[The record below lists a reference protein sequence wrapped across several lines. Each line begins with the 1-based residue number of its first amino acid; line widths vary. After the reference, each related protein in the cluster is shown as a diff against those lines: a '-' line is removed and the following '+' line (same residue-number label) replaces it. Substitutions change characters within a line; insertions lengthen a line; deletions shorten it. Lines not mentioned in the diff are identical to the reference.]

1 MSQEDNYQDDS
12 IVIDTITNT
21 ELQEDSSSATE
32 ISQLDDAGSEAVSSQ
47 VEEAVCEVEIPAVE
61 DLKVQ
66 DEAEKPVTEEIEA
79 SDEAVAEAEESVVSE
94 KASGTGS
101 AGRSKENPMVPAE
114 QSLSNKLYLIPVSG
128 RPIFPGIFTPLMITA
143 NDDARVAE
151 EAYSGD
157 GLIGIVMLKNDSDS
171 PSASDLHTVGT
182 VARIIKKINLP
193 DGGVNIFISTIKRFR
208 IRKVLSQR
216 EPMVAVVEYLE
227 DQEDDTFEVKALTR
241 ALLSEMKEIP
251 DNNPLFSEEMRLNM
265 VNIDHPGKIA
275 DFITSI
281 LNIDRNQ
288 QQKILETINV
298 RERMEQVLVFIKKEQ
313 ELLRIQKKIQNE
325 LNDRIETQQR
335 EYFLKEE
342 LKAIK
347 EELGI
352 TTDAH
357 NSDYQKLK
365 EKLDAFQFEGE
376 IKEAVENELEKFQLM
391 ESGSSEYNVVRN
403 YLETIAALP
412 WPQGDKKDAPAVTYD
427 MEEAKKVLQQ
437 DHYGLED
444 VKKRILEYLAV
455 RKLKQD
461 NKGSIIILVGPPGV
475 GKTSVGHSI
484 ARAMN
489 KPFFRFSVGGM
500 RDEAEIKGHRRTYVG
515 AMPGKIIQGLKIVK
529 SRSPVFLIDEVDKM
543 GMSHQGDPA
552 SALLEVLDP
561 EQNVSFRD
569 NYLDLPFDVSDIFFI
584 LTANTLDT
592 IPEPLLDRAEIIT
605 LSGYIDQEKMEIAKK
620 YLIPKTL
627 TKNGL
632 KKTQVKFDKTAL
644 NLIAQSYARESGVR
658 HFEKCL
664 DKIAR
669 KIAMDL
675 ISQPEAVELEARI
688 HDLEAKLKALAEG
701 EKAPTEQDDVKL
713 KEQPNQ
719 QEQFDLFEQPNKKD
733 QLDQKELQ
741 QELTNAQKELKAVL
755 SKSYTVDQ
763 EAAKKYLGTPL
774 FDEEDIKTASVAGT
788 AIGLAWTSMGG
799 DTLLIE
805 TAAIPGKEGFSLT
818 GQLGDVMKESA
829 AIAMSWVRSH
839 ALEKGIKDS
848 GWFDS
853 NTIHIHVP
861 EGATPKDGPSAGI
874 TMTTAL
880 VSLLTGKPMKAATAM
895 TGELSLTGR
904 VLPIGGLREK
914 TVAAKRNKIKH
925 IIIPKANLR
934 DLDDIP
940 EIVKKGVTFHP
951 VSRMDEVLD
960 LVF

>member
-1 MSQEDNYQDDS
+1 MSKQDDYQDDS
-12 IVIDTITNT
+12 IIIDSIVDSQEEVVQETEATLDSPPDRNGVADSQGTI
-21 ELQEDSSSATE
+21 
-32 ISQLDDAGSEAVSSQ
+32 
-47 VEEAVCEVEIPAVE
+47 VEKQPETG
-61 DLKVQ
+61 
-66 DEAEKPVTEEIEA
+66 EKP
-79 SDEAVAEAEESVVSE
+79 
-94 KASGTGS
+94 
-101 AGRSKENPMVPAE
+101 SKKNEPTIVPVE
-114 QSLSNKLYLIPVSG
+114 QTLSNKLHLIPVSG

-143 NDDARVAE
+143 SDDARVAE
-151 EAYSGD
+151 EAYGGD
-157 GLIGIVMLKNDSDS
+157 GLIGIVMLREETES
-171 PSASDLHTVGT
+171 PTADDLHQVGT

-241 ALLSEMKEIP
+241 ALISEMKEIS

-288 QQKILETINV
+288 QQQVLETVNV

-313 ELLRIQKKIQNE
+313 ELLRIQKKIQTE
-325 LNDRIETQQR
+325 INDRIETQQR

-365 EKLDAFQFEGE
+365 DKLDAFAFEGE

-391 ESGSSEYNVVRN
+391 ETGSSEYNVVRN
-403 YLETIAALP
+403 YLETIASLP
-412 WPQGDKKDAPAVTYD
+412 WPCAKAADGSEKASGAEDYNL
-427 MEEAKKVLQQ
+427 EEARAILQK
-437 DHYGLED
+437 DHYGLDD

-461 NKGSIIILVGPPGV
+461 SKGSIIILVGPPGV
-475 GKTSVGHSI
+475 GKTSVGRSI
-484 ARAMN
+484 ASAMN

-529 SRSPVFLIDEVDKM
+529 SASPVFLIDEVDKM

-592 IPEPLLDRAEIIT
+592 IPDPLLDRAEIIT

-627 TKNGL
+627 AKNGL
-632 KKTQVKFDKTAL
+632 KKTQVKFDKSAL

-669 KIAMDL
+669 KIAMEL
-675 ISQPEAVELEARI
+675 VSLPEAVEKEAAIRELEALKEA
-688 HDLEAKLKALAEG
+688 LEASRTGSPEG
-701 EKAPTEQDDVKL
+701 QERVAAKEEMEAAKVEEQTISKEPEAGKNQPQEQGRLLSPDQL
-713 KEQPNQ
+713 KELNG
-719 QEQFDLFEQPNKKD
+719 
-733 QLDQKELQ
+733 QLSLR
-741 QELTNAQKELKAVL
+741 QKELKAIL

-763 EAAKKYLGTPL
+763 EATKKYLGTPV
-774 FDEEDIKTASVAGT
+774 FDEDDIKTAAIPGT
-788 AIGLAWTSMGG
+788 SIGLAWTSMGG

-829 AIAMSWVRSH
+829 AIAMSWVRSYVQ
-839 ALEKGIKDS
+839 EKGIKAS

-874 TMTTAL
+874 TITTAL

-951 VSRMDEVLD
+951 VSRMEEVLE